1 VSLKRVAER
10 MRLLFDDARDA
21 CGPTSVE
28 AAVDH
33 DDPVRPRD
41 RSRAAS
47 GDDRRH
53 PWPRRRD
60 DIDEEEDEDDD
71 DEEDEVSCDDEDEI
85 ELSSEDNDETEGT
98 TRFPFTLLR
107 RGEPAE
113 EWGMS
118 VGGGGPGA
126 DGVGQ
131 VANYEDYDQ
140 VADYEDDDEDDRDDA
155 LEESIEVYGEDEL
168 YGESD
173 DDDDE
178 LNNDH
183 NNDQDADEDEDR
195 GFNARRRLRRD
206 DDDGQDDAARLEY
219 DPLLAPLFDES
230 ASDTSEADEFRVVF
244 HHRT

>member
-33 DDPVRPRD
+33 DDLVRPRD

-107 RGEPAE
+107 RGDPAE
-113 EWGMS
+113 EWGLS
-118 VGGGGPGA
+118 VGGGPGA
-126 DGVGQ
+126 DGFGQ
-131 VANYEDYDQ
+131 VVNYEDYDQ

-173 DDDDE
+173 DDE

-183 NNDQDADEDEDR
+183 NNDHDADEDED
-195 GFNARRRLRRD
+195 GVNARRRRRRD
-206 DDDGQDDAARLEY
+206 DDDDRGQDDAARLEY